1 MHLCRRCNLI
11 GPTLLSS
18 TMVRNRAGTTQ
29 AYNLRKI
36 TLVDKTTCF
45 HYNYNMAYFKKP
57 PSSRGLGHLP
67 FAEKTGIRLPLG
79 VRLFALFLSLIFCV

>member
-11 GPTLLSS
+11 GPTLLSF
-18 TMVRNRAGTTQ
+18 TVVRNRAGATQ
-29 AYNLRKI
+29 TYNLRKE

-45 HYNYNMAYFKKP
+45 HYNGNVAHFEKP

-79 VRLFALFLSLIFCV
+79 VKLFAPYFFL